1 MRLPKEM
8 KLRRHY
14 LDKAINKI
22 KTFYARKKIPSNL
35 EDLEDLY
42 LADKGMKALKS
53 GKVKAIPIDQVERNL
68 KHIYK

>member
-1 MRLPKEM
+1 MRLPKEI

-14 LDKAINKI
+14 LVKPINKI
-22 KTFYARKKIPSNL
+22 KTFYAPKKILSNL

-42 LADKGMKALKS
+42 LVDKGMKAVKS